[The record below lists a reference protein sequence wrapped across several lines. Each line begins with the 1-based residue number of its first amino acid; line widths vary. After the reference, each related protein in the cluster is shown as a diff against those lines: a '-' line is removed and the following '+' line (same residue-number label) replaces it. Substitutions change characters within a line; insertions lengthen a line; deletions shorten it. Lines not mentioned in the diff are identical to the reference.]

1 MRKLVKLL
9 PMSVLQAVKEALFE
23 DLGRAGDITTDSVI
37 PKSAMMKANIVARQ
51 DGCVAGL
58 DFAVTAFKQLDPKAK
73 ITKISRDGNN
83 VKPGDV
89 LLSIK
94 GKARAVLTAERVA
107 LNYVGHLSGIA
118 TATKEIVDAVAGTK
132 AQITC
137 TRKTTPGLRAIEKYA
152 VRAGGGANHRFGLD
166 DGILI
171 KDNHI
176 AVAGGVKEAIR
187 AAKNGLGHM
196 VKVEVEVDTL
206 SQLKEALSEG
216 VDVVLLDNMTPATL
230 KKAVA
235 MINGQAIAEA
245 SGRVTVKTAKAIAES
260 GVDVISVG
268 WLTHSA
274 PTLDVGLDIA

>member
-9 PMSVLQAVKEALFE
+9 PMSVEQAVKEALFE

-37 PKSAMMKANIVARQ
+37 PKSAIMAADIVARQ
-51 DGCVAGL
+51 KGCVAGL
-58 DFAVTAFKQLDPKAK
+58 DFAAAAFRQLDPKVK
-73 ITKISRDGNN
+73 IKRLRRDGSQ
-83 VKPGDV
+83 VKPGDI
-89 LLSIK
+89 LMSIK

-118 TATKEIVDAVAGTK
+118 TATQEIVDTVAGTK

-137 TRKTTPGLRAIEKYA
+137 TRKTTPGLRAFEKYA
-152 VRAGGGANHRFGLD
+152 VRAGGGTNHRFGLD

-176 AVAGGVKEAIR
+176 AVAGGVKQAIQ

-206 SQLKEALSEG
+206 AQLKEVLEEG
-216 VDVVLLDNMTPATL
+216 VDVVLLDNMTPTTL

-235 MINGQAIAEA
+235 LIDGRAITEA
-245 SGRVTVKTAKAIAES
+245 SGRVNIKTAKAIAES